1 MEDDLQKL
9 LQGLQ
14 ALTGGGDGPGL
25 DAFVSRDA
33 AELLKERGT
42 APLSE
47 DDTVAYEVWPLDDAP
62 VDALRATVARRLDA
76 WSGAHAWRDAGA
88 PGASLKSRGTH
99 VAACITIADLDDE
112 WLLVALLAELT
123 RVESVACRVTAGDGE
138 FLLVDA
144 ADELPDWLE
153 PDAAVGRTWLVDG
166 SIAVVLSSPGGP
178 LPLQKSVGR
187 CRQARANAPSISA
200 TAALRRREAQLGGP
214 GIEAC
219 VLGRR
224 QNARVSLPKAAW
236 HAFRRAPRLLGPS
249 AARAPRRSPPVQHTT
264 EGVVRLSR
272 ATYARLAAQSEDV
285 GAALAAGLE
294 ELRKA
299 PTVYERELLASDTV
313 RPEETEVDGDAWLD
327 VADDDAMEAKCKAAA
342 TPGDVVTGVRDFLGE
357 EEDED
362 AMEPV
367 VIDDNLVAKLLRDGT
382 APAQPLDA
390 AKPLAAA
397 PAAAIPL
404 DAAGA
409 AATAVEAEG
418 PDSDDEQATV
428 DSDDEEATV
437 NASPADEYAA
447 QLEAELSTTE
457 MASSFDRPDDDAEA
471 PVDLDFNLVKNLLES
486 VEAQDG
492 SSPGAAAL
500 LLNELGL
507 ELPADD

>member
-123 RVESVACRVTAGDGE
+123 RVESVACRVTDGDGE

-224 QNARVSLPKAAW
+224 QNARVSLPK
-236 HAFRRAPRLLGPS
+236 
-249 AARAPRRSPPVQHTT
+249 
-264 EGVVRLSR
+264 
-272 ATYARLAAQSEDV
+272 SE
-285 GAALAAGLE
+285 
-294 ELRKA
+294 
-299 PTVYERELLASDTV
+299 
-313 RPEETEVDGDAWLD
+313 PE
-327 VADDDAMEAKCKAAA
+327 
-342 TPGDVVTGVRDFLGE
+342 
-357 EEDED
+357 
-362 AMEPV
+362 
-367 VIDDNLVAKLLRDGT
+367 
-382 APAQPLDA
+382 
-390 AKPLAAA
+390 
-397 PAAAIPL
+397 
-404 DAAGA
+404 
-409 AATAVEAEG
+409 
-418 PDSDDEQATV
+418 
-428 DSDDEEATV
+428 
-437 NASPADEYAA
+437 
-447 QLEAELSTTE
+447 
-457 MASSFDRPDDDAEA
+457 
-471 PVDLDFNLVKNLLES
+471 
-486 VEAQDG
+486 
-492 SSPGAAAL
+492 
-500 LLNELGL
+500 
-507 ELPADD
+507 